1 MSFDEVQ
8 TLLESEIEIQE
19 AILKNATDDEA
30 RDQSKRRIE
39 GLKDLQ
45 KILVPESDS
54 VEISDD
60 ELRRVFDELEE
71 IVDSE

>member
-8 TLLESEIEIQE
+8 ALLESEIKIQE
-19 AILKNATDDEA
+19 AILKNGTDDEV

-39 GLKDLQ
+39 GLRDLQ

>member
-8 TLLESEIEIQE
+8 ALLESEIKIQE
-19 AILKNATDDEA
+19 AILKNATDDEV

-39 GLKDLQ
+39 GLRDLQ

-60 ELRRVFDELEE
+60 ELRRVSDELEE

>member
-8 TLLESEIEIQE
+8 ALLESEIKIQE
-19 AILKNATDDEA
+19 AILKNATDDEV

-39 GLKDLQ
+39 GLRDLQ

>member
-8 TLLESEIEIQE
+8 ALLESEIKIQE
-19 AILKNATDDEA
+19 AILKNATDDEV

-39 GLKDLQ
+39 DLRDLQ